1 MPRKRI
7 QKVDKEEV
15 IILRKEAHDWD
26 MWDSLRKSPH
36 GKFLL
41 EWLDAA
47 IEETLNHEDT
57 KDIYSMDQ
65 QAREYFFASVR
76 SKRQTLK
83 ALKDK
88 LLKAEGEKHWRAE
101 ELAKLQPE

>member
-1 MPRKRI
+1 MVRKKA
-7 QKVDKEEV
+7 KVDQSEV
-15 IILRKEAHDWD
+15 SILRDDALMWEKWD
-26 MWDSLRKSPH
+26 NLRKSPH

-47 IEETLNHEDT
+47 IEETLDHEDT

-83 ALKDK
+83 ALKTK
-88 LLKAEGEKHWRAE
+88 LLKAEGEKQWRAE
-101 ELAKLQPE
+101 ELAKIQPE